1 MKMVRPRESTAE
13 TQPQL
18 QPALLRLSAIISVYP
33 LAPSGAV
40 AEHGACA
47 HTTMKVEGL
56 KGCFEK
62 TRGVFYFARMCSK
75 IRLHAQGKLPMD
87 YHEGLGQG
95 FDGRTCR
102 YFGVRY
108 EDVRAQVLSG
118 KTDAEVLDWCFANGR
133 RLTEEEILIYNSFI
147 SKRGWHDDE
156 SDGFLAQMIKKL
168 GLRDDG
174 SVFTYFD
181 LIEMDEG
188 RWYPDMWRDA
198 WK

>member
-1 MKMVRPRESTAE
+1 
-13 TQPQL
+13 
-18 QPALLRLSAIISVYP
+18 
-33 LAPSGAV
+33 
-40 AEHGACA
+40 
-47 HTTMKVEGL
+47 MKVEGL

-75 IRLHAQGKLPMD
+75 IRLHAQGKLPKD
-87 YHEGLGQG
+87 YHEGLGEG

-102 YFGVRY
+102 YLRVRY

-118 KTDAEVLDWCFANGR
+118 KTDAEVLDWCFTNGR
-133 RLTEEEILIYNSFI
+133 RLAEEDILIYNSFI

-156 SDGFLAQMIKKL
+156 SNGFLAEMNNKL
-168 GLRDDG
+168 GLKDKG
-174 SVFTYFD
+174 EVPTYFD

-188 RWYPDMWRDA
+188 RWHPDMWRDA